1 MLSSEGKPAAHDS
14 RIASKGAS
22 GAAARK
28 TRWRCVREKS
38 SVRATDG
45 AATRETIGI
54 DKAEKRLGIGK
65 DAAK

>member
-38 SVRATDG
+38 SVRARDG
-45 AATRETIGI
+45 TTRETIGI